1 MYCITC
7 GVKLSDTEKQCP
19 LCGTIPFHPD
29 IVMPDALP
37 LFPEERNPHTKVS
50 PWGVLWVVSGLMLLT
65 ILTVLLCDLQL
76 SGGVTWSG
84 YVIGGLGVCYVTF
97 LLPMWFKKPNP
108 AVFVPCAFLAIGLYL
123 LYINLATGG
132 HWFLSFAFP
141 VVGFFGLL
149 LTTVTT
155 LLRYIRKG
163 RLYIY
168 GGGFIALGAFMP
180 LMEFLLNHTFLNG
193 KRLLWAYFPMGAL
206 VLFGGFLV
214 FLALCRPAR
223 EVMIRKFF
231 I

>member
-50 PWGVLWVVSGLMLLT
+50 PWGILWVVSGLMVVA

-97 LLPMWFKKPNP
+97 ILPLWFKKPNP

-141 VVGFFGLL
+141 VVGFFGVL

>member
-29 IVMPDALP
+29 IVMPDTLP

-50 PWGVLWVVSGLMLLT
+50 PWGILWVVSGLMVVT

-76 SGGVTWSG
+76 AGSVTWSG

-108 AVFVPCAFLAIGLYL
+108 AVFVPCAFLSIGLYL

-180 LMEFLLNHTFLNG
+180 LMEFLLNHTFLEG

>member
-37 LFPEERNPHTKVS
+37 LFPQERNPHTKVS
-50 PWGVLWVVSGLMLLT
+50 PWGILWVVSGLMVVA

-76 SGGVTWSG
+76 SGSVTWSG

-97 LLPMWFKKPNP
+97 LLPLWFKRPNP
-108 AVFVPCAFLAIGLYL
+108 AIFVPCAFVAIGLYL

-141 VVGFFGLL
+141 VVGFFGVL

-168 GGGFIALGAFMP
+168 GGGFIALGGFMP

-193 KRLLWAYFPMGAL
+193 KQLLWAYFPMGAL

-223 EVMIRKFF
+223 EVMTRKFF

>member
-29 IVMPDALP
+29 IVMPDTLP
-37 LFPEERNPHTKVS
+37 LFPQERNPHTKVS

-76 SGGVTWSG
+76 SGSVTWSG

-97 LLPMWFKKPNP
+97 LLPLWFKKPNP

-141 VVGFFGLL
+141 VVGFFGVL

>member
-50 PWGVLWVVSGLMLLT
+50 PWGILWVVSGLMVVA

-84 YVIGGLGVCYVTF
+84 YVMGGLGVCYVTF
-97 LLPMWFKKPNP
+97 LLPLWFKKPNP

-141 VVGFFGLL
+141 VVGFFGVL

>member
-37 LFPEERNPHTKVS
+37 LFPQERNPHTKVS
-50 PWGVLWVVSGLMLLT
+50 PWGILWVVSGLMVVA

-97 LLPMWFKKPNP
+97 LLPLWFKKPNP
-108 AVFVPCAFLAIGLYL
+108 AVFVPCAFLSIGLYL

-193 KRLLWAYFPMGAL
+193 KQLLWAYLPMGAL

-223 EVMIRKFF
+223 EVMTRKFF

>member
-37 LFPEERNPHTKVS
+37 LFPQERNPHTKVS
-50 PWGVLWVVSGLMLLT
+50 PWGILWVVSGLMVVA

-76 SGGVTWSG
+76 SGSVTWSG
-84 YVIGGLGVCYVTF
+84 YVIGGLGACYVTF
-97 LLPMWFKKPNP
+97 LLPLWFKKPNP
-108 AVFVPCAFLAIGLYL
+108 AIFVPCAFLSIGLYL

-141 VVGFFGLL
+141 VVGFFGVL

-193 KRLLWAYFPMGAL
+193 KQLLWAYFPMGAL

-223 EVMIRKFF
+223 EVMTRKFF

>member
-50 PWGVLWVVSGLMLLT
+50 PWGILWVVSGLMLLT

-141 VVGFFGLL
+141 VVGFFGVL

>member
-50 PWGVLWVVSGLMLLT
+50 PWGILWVVSGLMVVA

-84 YVIGGLGVCYVTF
+84 YVMGGLGVCYVTF
-97 LLPMWFKKPNP
+97 LLPLWFKKPNP
-108 AVFVPCAFLAIGLYL
+108 AVFVPCAFLSIGLYL
-123 LYINLATGG
+123 L
-132 HWFLSFAFP
+132 
-141 VVGFFGLL
+141 
-149 LTTVTT
+149 
-155 LLRYIRKG
+155 
-163 RLYIY
+163 
-168 GGGFIALGAFMP
+168 AFMP

-193 KRLLWAYFPMGAL
+193 KQLLWAYFPMGAL

-223 EVMIRKFF
+223 EVMTRKFF

>member
-50 PWGVLWVVSGLMLLT
+50 PWGILWVVSGLMLLT

-97 LLPMWFKKPNP
+97 ILPLWFKKPNP

-141 VVGFFGLL
+141 VVGFFGVL